1 MIYLRK
7 LSSFLFILSSAVLLV
22 GCVATQEDVG
32 GLYARQNKLEARMDT
47 LSEQVEVVKTKSFGA
62 EAGTSNVGD
71 QVFQLETKVYELE
84 QKIAGMDTR
93 IDGLQNEIKG
103 LKKSVADTRAKQ
115 EEAAKARKVAEAQ
128 KVEKKPEPAPVV
140 EKEPELTDFD
150 KGYRNLSEGKYKL
163 AREQFNSYI
172 KERPESTKIPDALF
186 WIADSYYR
194 ERKYEEAI
202 LEYQKLIDTY
212 PDDSRVPLAYLK
224 QGLSLMNLDKNEE
237 AKLFFETLIDK
248 YPDSE
253 EAEEARKKLQ
263 ELEAKS

>member
-1 MIYLRK
+1 MRYLQK
-7 LSSFLFILSSAVLLV
+7 SYSVFLLIFLTVVMV

-32 GLYARQNKLEARMDT
+32 GLYARQNKLEARMER
-47 LSEQVEVVKTKSFGA
+47 LNEQVDVLKKKNFGA
-62 EAGTSNVGD
+62 EAGTSNVGN
-71 QVFQLETKVYELE
+71 QVFQLETKLYELE
-84 QKIAGMDTR
+84 QQISGMDNR
-93 IDGLQNEIKG
+93 IDNIQGEIRS
-103 LKKSVADTRAKQ
+103 LKRSAQESAKTQQSPGSSSDTSVSDPP
-115 EEAAKARKVAEAQ
+115 AER
-128 KVEKKPEPAPVV
+128 
-140 EKEPELTDFD
+140 EPELSDYD

-172 KERPESTKIPDALF
+172 KNNPGSAKSPDALF

-202 LEYQKLIDTY
+202 LEYQNLIDSY
-212 PDDSRVPLAYLK
+212 PKDSRVPLAYLK
-224 QGLSLMNLDKNEE
+224 QGLSLLNLDKNED

-263 ELEAKS
+263 SLDSNG